1 MNKKPSKYEGLKA
14 AMAAELMV
22 GFWFGI
28 GVILVVKMVNS
39 LEYCIEE
46 LIGRKCQ

>member
-1 MNKKPSKYEGLKA
+1 MEETNEKLSLKA
-14 AMAAELMV
+14 AMATELMV
-22 GFWFGI
+22 GFWSGI
-28 GVILVVKMVNS
+28 GAILAAKMVRS